1 MSAAIDHSPS
11 HRTTSKMSAVACR
24 AMDSNGHAGDA
35 PLHDKY
41 GALFG
46 YSTEF
51 FTGLL
56 LPKHNLFFFG
66 HSICADSATRAVT
79 CASAW

>member
-1 MSAAIDHSPS
+1 
-11 HRTTSKMSAVACR
+11 
-24 AMDSNGHAGDA
+24 MDSNGHAGDA

-56 LPKHNLFFFG
+56 LPKHALCHQKSSLAVDDLFFFG
-66 HSICADSATRAVT
+66 HPICADSATRAVT
-79 CASAW
+79 RASAW